1 MWSFPLMAGMQSGI
15 AASVIHERSGI
26 KHCLIGKR
34 KKKVKKPFPTVNNVF
49 ALRRPTF
56 TLTWICI
63 SFHWQNLYEFQR
75 SKPFSKLHLLYLNP
89 LSKQSFPNYSQNI
102 RRSSLQ
108 ISRSILVSQTKQVLL
123 HSFCQRSTPS
133 ETWHKICCVLLGNSA
148 HTYAWTPIKWG
159 SQNYTLCP
167 CWSRHEWEENC
178 ILRFCCDL

>member
-1 MWSFPLMAGMQSGI
+1 MWWRFHKLWASKLKQSMKKEFSVRALFKKLMMIMWSFPLMAGMQSGI
-15 AASVIHERSGI
+15 TASVIHEGSGI

-34 KKKVKKPFPTVNNVF
+34 KKQVKKPFPSVNNVF
-49 ALRRPTF
+49 VLRRPTF
-56 TLTWICI
+56 TLTWVCI
-63 SFHWQNLYEFQR
+63 SFHWQNFYEFQR

-133 ETWHKICCVLLGNSA
+133 ETWH
-148 HTYAWTPIKWG
+148 
-159 SQNYTLCP
+159 
-167 CWSRHEWEENC
+167 
-178 ILRFCCDL
+178 

>member
-1 MWSFPLMAGMQSGI
+1 M
-15 AASVIHERSGI
+15 
-26 KHCLIGKR
+26 HCLRSWWWLCDHFLWWLECRVESLHLWSMRDQGSNIAWLEKE

-63 SFHWQNLYEFQR
+63 SFHWQNRYEFQR

-133 ETWHKICCVLLGNSA
+133 ETWH
-148 HTYAWTPIKWG
+148 
-159 SQNYTLCP
+159 
-167 CWSRHEWEENC
+167 
-178 ILRFCCDL
+178 